1 MDKAL
6 LRSLLRR
13 HARTFS
19 LTLSLLPRSLS
30 EPLGV
35 AYLLARTSDTVADS
49 AGVETEH
56 RLVSLRILAVSL
68 ESRTPTDWK
77 PSAVSGMSEQ
87 GEELIRVLPQLL
99 ALLEELPDRERLL
112 DLWETIVRGQIMDL
126 TRFGPGTAPLSRVEL
141 EEYCRLVAGSVGAA
155 WTGLIAT
162 HFPKTLLRPVDE
174 MTILAEHY
182 GKGLQLVNI
191 LRDRS
196 EDATLGRSYL
206 GGIGF
211 EEAVRLARTWLGG
224 GSAYVAGLAPGRI
237 LLASRLP
244 LDLAV
249 QTLER
254 MDMDPNA
261 ARVRLSRS
269 EVRRTLVKA
278 LPSLWLRRGGNP
290 AS

>member
-6 LRSLLRR
+6 LRMLLRR

-19 LTLSLLPRSLS
+19 LTLSLLPRALG

-35 AYLLARTSDTVADS
+35 AYLLARASDTVADS
-49 AGVETEH
+49 AGVETER
-56 RLVSLRILAVSL
+56 RLESLRNLAVSL

-77 PSAVSGMSEQ
+77 PSAGSGMSDQ
-87 GEELIRVLPQLL
+87 GEELIRVLPKLL
-99 ALLEELPDRERLL
+99 ALLEELPDREGLL

-126 TRFGPGTAPLSRVEL
+126 TRFGPGTAPLTRAEL

-155 WTGLIAT
+155 WTILIAK
-162 HFPKTLLRPVDE
+162 HFPRTLLRPVDE
-174 MTILAEHY
+174 MTGLADDY

-196 EDATLGRSYL
+196 EDGALGRSYL
-206 GGIGF
+206 GEIGF
-211 EEAVRLARTWLGG
+211 DEAVRLARTWLGTG
-224 GSAYVAGLAPGRI
+224 RAYVTGLAPGRI

-244 LDLAV
+244 HDLAV
-249 QTLER
+249 QTLES
-254 MDMDPNA
+254 MDPDPA
-261 ARVRLSRS
+261 AVRVKLSRS
-269 EVRRTLVKA
+269 EVRRTLLKA